1 MYGLHRSAI
10 FTRFW
15 WTFLLHCWIHSKVQY
30 SRPCEEGP
38 HQSRSCWKYQR
49 IVVDITMKYTNKI
62 EEPHVGLY
70 PEILDWNKNDDTV
83 RRDVVKKN
91 LGKYLDFGRT
101 LHWFW
106 VYFYVF
112 LDFYKR
118 NRFILGVW
126 TRTSPPKYAHDRA
139 MQYDAIQYNSLEQY

>member
-112 LDFYKR
+112 LDFIR
-118 NRFILGVW
+118 GTDSFWGFELGHLPLNTLMTVRCS
-126 TRTSPPKYAHDRA
+126 T
-139 MQYDAIQYNSLEQY
+139 MQYNIIV